1 MRIFD
6 IEHIEGKNERESISA
21 VGLDFFEFKKPIR
34 KLAYSPNGELLIT
47 CCEDGSVSF
56 HNANRQY
63 LLMKKLILDF
73 PPENVHVAFSPI
85 TRSKILKVL
94 KEDPYPSKATFK
106 DDLPDENIDSSNE
119 SKISHSYQ
127 TVE

>member
-1 MRIFD
+1 
-6 IEHIEGKNERESISA
+6 
-21 VGLDFFEFKKPIR
+21 
-34 KLAYSPNGELLIT
+34 
-47 CCEDGSVSF
+47 
-56 HNANRQY
+56 
-63 LLMKKLILDF
+63 MKKLILDF

-127 TVE
+127 TVEQTESQFGLMGEHGNNVMIYDTESYLLRN